1 MSMPPPGTPV
11 SIPVSRSRPWSPEEI
26 RALGV
31 TTDLLTA
38 ASVLRIGRTK
48 AYHLARAGEFPVPVV
63 RTGRRYLV
71 AVTHLLH
78 MLGMDTTAPASWRLA
93 LCVNQSVHK
102 RCPPADSTEGANP
115 DERAHI
121 QTVRLH

>member
-1 MSMPPPGTPV
+1 M
-11 SIPVSRSRPWSPEEI
+11 SIPSSDTPAPARVSRSRAWSPGEI

-48 AYHLARAGEFPVPVV
+48 AYHLARRDEFPVPVM

-71 AVTHLLH
+71 AVAHLLRV
-78 MLGMDTTAPASWRLA
+78 LGMDITT
-93 LCVNQSVHK
+93 
-102 RCPPADSTEGANP
+102 GA
-115 DERAHI
+115 
-121 QTVRLH
+121 